1 MSKKKDY
8 TLPKSIY
15 PNLNRKQRRQL
26 AAIQAGK
33 ERE

>member
-1 MSKKKDY
+1 MSKKRAY